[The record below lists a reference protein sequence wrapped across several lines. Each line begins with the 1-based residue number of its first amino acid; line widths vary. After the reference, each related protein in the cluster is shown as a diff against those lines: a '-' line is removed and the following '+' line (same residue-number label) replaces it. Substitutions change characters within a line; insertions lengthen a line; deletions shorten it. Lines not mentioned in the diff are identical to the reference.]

1 MFGSLAE
8 GGEVVHSFN
17 LQLFFFQVR
26 WAGFDK
32 LELDANSHR
41 KVLLLAYQSGF
52 QVWDVEQSGEVRQ
65 LASRHDGPVS
75 FLQIQ
80 KNPSSNQPNGTVD
93 QFADARPLLIVACDG
108 TSSVGTLDGG
118 YDISQDSQSEDGL
131 FPTFVR
137 FYSFKLQDY
146 VHELKF
152 RSAVYSVRSSPRVVA
167 VSQATQV
174 IKEKICVQAL

>member
-1 MFGSLAE
+1 LRACSGL
-8 GGEVVHSFN
+8 GGFTFCFI
-17 LQLFFFQVR
+17 QQFFLFKIFSFQVH

-32 LELDANSHR
+32 LELDPNSHR
-41 KVLLLAYQSGF
+41 QVLLLAYQSGF

-75 FLQIQ
+75 FLQVQ
-80 KNPSSNQPNGTVD
+80 KNPNPNPSNETID

-108 TSSVGTLDGG
+108 TSSVETFDGG
-118 YDISQDSQSEDGL
+118 YDTSQDSASEDGL
-131 FPTFVR
+131 FPSFVQ

-174 IKEKICVQAL
+174 I

>member
-1 MFGSLAE
+1 MFVLKY
-8 GGEVVHSFN
+8 FC
-17 LQLFFFQVR
+17 QVR

-32 LELDANSHR
+32 LELDPNSYR
-41 KVLLLAYQSGF
+41 QVLLLGYQSGF

-75 FLQIQ
+75 FLQVQ
-80 KNPSSNQPNGTVD
+80 KNPNPNLSNETID

-108 TSSVGTLDGG
+108 TSSAANFDEG
-118 YDISQDSQSEDGL
+118 YDGSQDFAGEDGL

-137 FYSFKLQDY
+137 FYSFKLHDY

-152 RSAVYSVRSSPRVVA
+152 RSAVYSVRCSPRVVA

-174 IKEKICVQAL
+174 LLLVYNLLNFLFFISGRLGHF